1 MQAMSRQT
9 HRTELGPRTL
19 AYYAMRR
26 RQKTARYWERAGA
39 GSSRGAGLS
48 VEG

>member
-1 MQAMSRQT
+1 MQLCRGR
-9 HRTELGPRTL
+9 RTVPNLRPLTL

-26 RQKTARYWERAGA
+26 RQKTARYWDWAGA
-39 GSSRGAGLS
+39 GSRGAGLS